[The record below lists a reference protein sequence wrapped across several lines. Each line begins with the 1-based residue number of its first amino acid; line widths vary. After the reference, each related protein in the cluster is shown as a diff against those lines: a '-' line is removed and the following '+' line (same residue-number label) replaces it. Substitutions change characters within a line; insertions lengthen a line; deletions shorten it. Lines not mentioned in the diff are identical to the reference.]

1 MYEETK
7 MFFNRRLLANVPD
20 DLGLFLEIP
29 FFSSSAS
36 KTVQTHGKM
45 QSFRFFRQILNHPKF
60 EILKSSSGQGNYGA
74 KY

>member
-29 FFSSSAS
+29 FFNF
-36 KTVQTHGKM
+36 Q
-45 QSFRFFRQILNHPKF
+45 FCI
-60 EILKSSSGQGNYGA
+60 
-74 KY
+74 